1 MAPIDHIVLYILF
14 FIALYQFCCKS
25 DRAKNSNQF
34 WKFAIPT
41 ILLFVLIEG
50 CRYGRGVDYLSYKY
64 RYEHIDIF
72 EPQKLYLGIN
82 QFLHF
87 IGANYV
93 GAFMF
98 YSLIFIVGAF
108 YFIRNTFN
116 KQEAKWMYLGA
127 IISMLMKFESFP
139 KQYLGLPFILWAI
152 PFMFERKTW
161 IVTVLFVLLGV
172 NIHSG
177 LTFLVLALIGSY
189 YFLRRTLPIKYWL
202 LLLFIAYYI
211 LPPGLL
217 AGFFTSIL
225 QALNLDSLL
234 ASNHVTTYIDN
245 ADRWLGEDSFIE
257 ATQQTLLTKS
267 MQFLFESS
275 VLISSSLALLV
286 KPNRKILFLF
296 NITAVGFV
304 FYRMFFGFEIF
315 ARLFGQLS
323 IFWFVPMGYAIYVLT
338 NINWTPKQRLIMK
351 SCICYAILYQVLYFA
366 RFIFLNP
373 EATYVWNL

>member
-1 MAPIDHIVLYILF
+1 MSSIDHILLYSLFFVVLYSF
-14 FIALYQFCCKS
+14 SKKS
-25 DRAKNSNQF
+25 IQQYSEKGIWNL
-34 WKFAIPT
+34 AIFT
-41 ILLFVLIEG
+41 ILLFVFIEG

-98 YSLIFIVGAF
+98 YSLIFIVGTF
-108 YFIRNTFN
+108 YFIRNTFDR
-116 KQEAKWMYLGA
+116 QEARWMYLGA
-127 IISMLMKFESFP
+127 IVSMLLKFEAFP
-139 KQYLGLPFILWAI
+139 KQYLGLPFILCAI

-161 IVTVLFVLLGV
+161 IIAILLVLLGLNV
-172 NIHSG
+172 HSG
-177 LTFLVLALIGSY
+177 LTFLVLAIIGSY
-189 YFLRRTLPIKYWL
+189 YFLKRTLSIKYWL
-202 LLLFIAYYI
+202 FLLFIVYYI

-217 AGFFTSIL
+217 TGFCTSIL
-225 QALNLDSLL
+225 QSLNLNSLL
-234 ASNHVTTYIDN
+234 ASDHVAAYIDN
-245 ADRWLGEDSFIE
+245 GDRWLGEDSFIE
-257 ATQQTLLTKS
+257 ATQQTFLTKI

-275 VLISSSLALLV
+275 VLISSSLALLM

-296 NITAVGFV
+296 NITAIGFV

-315 ARLFGQLS
+315 ARLFGQLG
-323 IFWFVPMGYAIYVLT
+323 IFWFVPMGYAIYALT
-338 NINWTPKQRLIMK
+338 NINWAPKQRLIMK
-351 SCICYAILYQVLYFA
+351 SCIYYAILYQVLYFA